1 MNVTGTLINYY
12 FHCKRQC
19 YLAGNRLNF
28 EDNSELVKIGK
39 SLHETKLTG
48 KNTEVAIDQIKVDKI
63 SGPYLI
69 EYKKSNSDLNACKWQ
84 LYYYLYVLKQKGV
97 VKKGKLI
104 CFEKANKESKT
115 VEIELTEDIE
125 EQLVKICEEIACLIH
140 AEKPP
145 IAVYKPMCKNCAY
158 FTYCYI

>member
-1 MNVTGTLINYY
+1 MKVTGTLINYY

-39 SLHETKLTG
+39 SLHETRVKG
-48 KNTEVAIDQIKVDKI
+48 KNTEVAVEHIKVDKI

-69 EYKKSNSDLNACKWQ
+69 EYKKSNSDIKACKWQ
-84 LYYYLYVLKQKGV
+84 LLFYLHVLKEKGV

-104 CFEKANKESKT
+104 CFEKSSSESKT
-115 VEIELTEDIE
+115 LEVELTEALE
-125 EQLVKICEEIACLIH
+125 NQLVLICEEIETFIK

-145 IAVYKPMCKNCAY
+145 PAEYKPMCKKCAY